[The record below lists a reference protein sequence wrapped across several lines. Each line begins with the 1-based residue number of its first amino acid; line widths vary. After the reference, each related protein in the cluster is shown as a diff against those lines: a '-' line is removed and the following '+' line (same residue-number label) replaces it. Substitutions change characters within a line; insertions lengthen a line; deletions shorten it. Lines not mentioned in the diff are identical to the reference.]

1 MDPTEASFDGEKH
14 AINLP
19 SVNSASFVLRFL
31 EKLCHS
37 LQCDNLFSSQPF
49 SPYMGCAHSPTE
61 YDRNKPAKEEIPE
74 NGSAKRYSQDSPPYT
89 APLSPKLPR
98 SDAHP
103 SEGDYIVLF
112 TGLVYRISVQTNDTS
127 FLNILTPKA
136 ASSTTGPDLN
146 SLKREPSRMLN
157 KDPSTWSIEEVM
169 RFVKEAD
176 PQALAPHAEL
186 FRRHEID
193 GKALLLLRSDMIMK
207 YMGLKLGPAL
217 KLCYH
222 IERLKQGKY

>member
-1 MDPTEASFDGEKH
+1 
-14 AINLP
+14 
-19 SVNSASFVLRFL
+19 
-31 EKLCHS
+31 
-37 LQCDNLFSSQPF
+37 
-49 SPYMGCAHSPTE
+49 
-61 YDRNKPAKEEIPE
+61 
-74 NGSAKRYSQDSPPYT
+74 
-89 APLSPKLPR
+89 
-98 SDAHP
+98 
-103 SEGDYIVLF
+103 
-112 TGLVYRISVQTNDTS
+112 
-127 FLNILTPKA
+127 
-136 ASSTTGPDLN
+136 
-146 SLKREPSRMLN
+146 MLN

-193 GKALLLLRSDMIMK
+193 GKALLLLRSEMIMK

>member
-1 MDPTEASFDGEKH
+1 
-14 AINLP
+14 
-19 SVNSASFVLRFL
+19 
-31 EKLCHS
+31 
-37 LQCDNLFSSQPF
+37 
-49 SPYMGCAHSPTE
+49 
-61 YDRNKPAKEEIPE
+61 
-74 NGSAKRYSQDSPPYT
+74 
-89 APLSPKLPR
+89 
-98 SDAHP
+98 
-103 SEGDYIVLF
+103 
-112 TGLVYRISVQTNDTS
+112 TNDTS
-127 FLNILTPKA
+127 SFHNISILKA

-146 SLKREPSRMLN
+146 SLKREPSRILN

-222 IERLKQGKY
+222 IERLKQGKFPEGLSAVPGLGRALDVVALQHRVLGQVPFEGKVFGGDPRQALDLAAEYGGHGVLDGDDDFGCLR